1 MENLKYLHIY
11 SDKCW
16 CESDTFKGT
25 PNTIV
30 LTDEQYEQ
38 LGKTLEF
45 CNGQLVEMTE
55 EEKNKQ
61 MTASST
67 PKSTIE

>member
-1 MENLKYLHIY
+1 MKYIHLY
-11 SDKCW
+11 EDTVY
-16 CESDTFKGT
+16 CESDSFKGT

-45 CNGQLVEMTE
+45 QNGQLVEITE
-55 EEKNKQ
+55 EVIQ
-61 MTASST
+61 
-67 PKSTIE
+67 

>member
-1 MENLKYLHIY
+1 MKYIHLY
-11 SDKCW
+11 DDNSY
-16 CESDTFKGT
+16 CESQSFKGT
-25 PNTIV
+25 PNTSV

-45 CNGQLVEMTE
+45 ESGKLAVVTE

-61 MTASST
+61 MTAPNA

>member
-1 MENLKYLHIY
+1 MKYIHIY
-11 SDKCW
+11 CDASY
-16 CESDTFKGT
+16 CESDSFKGT

-45 CNGQLVEMTE
+45 RNGQLVA
-55 EEKNKQ
+55 KV
-61 MTASST
+61 
-67 PKSTIE
+67 

>member
-1 MENLKYLHIY
+1 MKYIHLY
-11 SDKCW
+11 SDNSY
-16 CESDTFKGT
+16 CESSSFEGT

-45 CNGQLVEMTE
+45 RNGQLVAKIQEVNE
-55 EEKNKQ
+55 N
-61 MTASST
+61 AST
-67 PKSTIE
+67 VH

>member
-1 MENLKYLHIY
+1 MKYIHLY
-11 SDKCW
+11 EDNAY
-16 CESDTFKGT
+16 CESESFKGT

-45 CNGQLVEMTE
+45 RNGQLVEMTE
-55 EEKNKQ
+55 EEQEQANQ
-61 MTASST
+61 RR
-67 PKSTIE
+67 

>member
-1 MENLKYLHIY
+1 MKYIHLY
-11 SDKCW
+11 YDDSY
-16 CESDTFKGT
+16 CESGSFKGT

-45 CNGQLVEMTE
+45 RNGQLAEMTE
-55 EEKNKQ
+55 EEKAQ
-61 MTASST
+61 IATE
-67 PKSTIE
+67 TI